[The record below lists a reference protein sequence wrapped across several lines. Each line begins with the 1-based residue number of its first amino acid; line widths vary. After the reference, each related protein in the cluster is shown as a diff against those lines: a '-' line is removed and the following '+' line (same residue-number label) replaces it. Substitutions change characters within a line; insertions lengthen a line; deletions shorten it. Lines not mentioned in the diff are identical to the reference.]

1 VSDSEIKGTRPTAGA
16 AFKCIAVLIGTSLV
30 LNALTRAAYEQTSV
44 AVSGWLTAHSY
55 GVNAFLKIVTAALWL
70 MVAFAFSRCDS
81 AREFIC
87 RVGLNRW
94 PSLAGW
100 LGSLFGFGIGAFSL
114 FAITKGWMASNPH
127 AENFYRAGGLIWA
140 LFAIYTGLLGP
151 FCEET
156 VVRGFLFEAFRGSY
170 SFLVSTILV
179 LGFQIYFHWRLI
191 INDWLA
197 GTLFILTAV
206 LLCTMRERTRSLWN
220 CFLLHS
226 GYNATIIRQWPL
238 WLAIVGVLL
247 AVRLGSV
254 KQPNLME
261 ETKV

>member
-1 VSDSEIKGTRPTAGA
+1 MQEQGVPL
-16 AFKCIAVLIGTSLV
+16 AV
-30 LNALTRAAYEQTSV
+30 R
-44 AVSGWLTAHSY
+44 
-55 GVNAFLKIVTAALWL
+55 
-70 MVAFAFSRCDS
+70 VAFQGETELLKERQPPLGDVLVPGRPLGIVVQCPAGDADPGTFRH
-81 AREFIC
+81 RVEFE
-87 RVGLNRW
+87 RVPAVHGE
-94 PSLAGW
+94 AG
-100 LGSLFGFGIGAFSL
+100 
-114 FAITKGWMASNPH
+114 
-127 AENFYRAGGLIWA
+127 
-140 LFAIYTGLLGP
+140 
-151 FCEET
+151 